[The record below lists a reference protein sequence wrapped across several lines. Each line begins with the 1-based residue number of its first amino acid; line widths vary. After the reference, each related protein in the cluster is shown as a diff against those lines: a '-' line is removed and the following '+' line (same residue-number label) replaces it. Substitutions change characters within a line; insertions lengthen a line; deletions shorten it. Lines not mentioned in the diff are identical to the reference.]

1 MEVKANVNRRGKISQ
16 ITPLHLEVSSSLIA
30 KVQAEITFVTGRRD
44 FICDVT
50 IMCISNVLITK
61 HSGCKEKSKI

>member
-1 MEVKANVNRRGKISQ
+1 MEVKANVNRLGKISQ

-44 FICDVT
+44 FISDDA
-50 IMCISNVLITK
+50 IMCILMF
-61 HSGCKEKSKI
+61 